1 MMWTKGHAAT
11 YGRLGA
17 CAHRLSG
24 LALLCAGMGLASPP
38 GTCADDLSALPLALT
53 PAGQGPISVEPRQ
66 GPPAL
71 SRKAQAVPPME
82 ATAGPPGSDNAG
94 VGRGDR
100 PWRPPL
106 DVRLVPASSGAS
118 GASTRHSPRP
128 LTPRRAPSRS
138 GSPAVGSISAA
149 RPASLVV
156 GSLAAVV
163 GLLALIVW
171 CTRRF
176 APPGMSVLPKEVLEP
191 LGRAVLPGQQA
202 VQLVRLGPKLL
213 LIAQHEG
220 SLATL
225 AEITDP
231 AEVEHLLALCRRQRP
246 DSATTAFAQVLA
258 QWGEAEGATE
268 HRSPRM
274 LARGGR

>member
-1 MMWTKGHAAT
+1 MMGIRGHAAT

-17 CAHRLSG
+17 CARRSSG
-24 LALLCAGMGLASPP
+24 LWLLCAGMCLAGPP

-53 PAGQGPISVEPRQ
+53 PAGQGPISVVPPQ
-66 GPPAL
+66 NPPAL
-71 SRKAQAVPPME
+71 SRGAQAVPPRE
-82 ATAGPPGSDNAG
+82 ATEGPPRSDNAG
-94 VGRGDR
+94 VAGADR
-100 PWRPPL
+100 HWRPPL
-106 DVRLVPASSGAS
+106 DVRLVPSSSGKS
-118 GASTRHSPRP
+118 GTSTGQAPRP
-128 LTPRRAPSRS
+128 LASRRTPSRS
-138 GSPAVGSISAA
+138 GPPAVGSISAA
-149 RPASLVV
+149 RPASVVV
-156 GSLAAVV
+156 GSLAAVL

-176 APPGMSVLPKEVLEP
+176 APPGMSALPKEVLEP

-258 QWGEAEGATE
+258 QWDAAEGATGQ
-268 HRSPRM
+268 RSPRM